1 MIAEEVIKRCPT
13 FGLKLYACLR
23 FLILPIKKIDDRVPK
38 SGKITDYGCGFGVV
52 SCYLAL
58 SSINRKITGIEYDAE
73 RIKKAGIIG
82 NGIKNLNFKVGDA
95 AKTKI
100 TQSNAHLLIDVV
112 HHIPRNEQIGLLNN
126 IICSMRK
133 NDLIIIKDIGKKPF
147 YKYLWNYM
155 HDKIMTKNDK
165 LYFRDQN
172 WFESFFKERKLK
184 MEVIRCENLFYSHFI
199 IIARK

>member
-13 FGLKLYACLR
+13 FGLKLYAWLR
-23 FLILPIKKIDDRVPK
+23 FLILPVKKIDDMVPI
-38 SGKITDYGCGFGVV
+38 SGTITDYGCGFGVV

-58 SSINRKITGIEYDAE
+58 SSKKRKISGLEYDAE

-82 NGIKNLNFKVGDA
+82 NGIKNLNFKVADA

-112 HHIPRNEQIGLLNN
+112 HHIPHNEQTGLLNN
-126 IICSMRK
+126 IIVSMRK

-147 YKYLWNYM
+147 YKYSWNFM
-155 HDKIMTKNDK
+155 HDKIMTGNDK
-165 LYFRDQN
+165 LYFRGRK

-184 MEVIRCENLFYSHFI
+184 TEFIRCENLFYSHFI